1 LRALSSA
8 CLLAALIAAI
18 HGTAVAQSLSARTDG
33 DRVRIVVSG
42 TRFLSGDALKKLHDG
57 VPVSYVFRLTA
68 LTSRFG
74 TTIARSEYR
83 FVISYD
89 IFEEK
94 FQVSRVRPTA
104 RVVSH
109 LSVAAA
115 ESALIE
121 AMDLPIQSI
130 TAMPFWLRLEY
141 QAEESSENGNP
152 DVSLGGLVEIF
163 SRTSAKEPIRGM
175 LERGPLRLSDLPRTA
190 PARGATSP

>member
-8 CLLAALIAAI
+8 CLLAALIAAVQ
-18 HGTAVAQSLSARTDG
+18 GTAVAQSLSARTDG

-42 TRFLSGDALKKLHDG
+42 SRFLSGDALKKLHDG

-74 TTIARSEYR
+74 TTLARSEYR

-121 AMDLPIQSI
+121 AMDLPTQSI
-130 TAMPFWLRLEY
+130 TSMPFWLRLEY
-141 QAEESSENGNP
+141 QAEESSENSNP

-163 SRTSAKEPIRGM
+163 SRTSTKEPIRGM
-175 LERGPLRLSDLPRTA
+175 LERGSLRLSDLPRAA